1 MRIHADP
8 DPEGAD
14 PQFCPD
20 CLILL
25 LQHLVLVGHSMGG
38 AVAVAAAQLEAG
50 IAGQISG
57 ILILNSSVVDP
68 DPDLMGSL
76 DPYPDPDSQSGSGR
90 AKLPSKI
97 KKMIKFHFLKCWMF
111 SCSLDVLYGGLE
123 ISCNF

>member
-1 MRIHADP
+1 MKILNFFYFVGNFCPPDPDPDPATQINADP

-14 PQFCPD
+14 PQPCLD

-57 ILILNSSVVDP
+57 IYILNSTVVDP
-68 DPDLMGSL
+68 A
-76 DPYPDPDSQSGSGR
+76 SGSGFNGVPR
-90 AKLPSKI
+90 SVSGSGFAI
-97 KKMIKFHFLKCWMF
+97 RIQEGEMTLK
-111 SCSLDVLYGGLE
+111 
-123 ISCNF
+123 NRQK